1 MNLTNAQLAF
11 VLGRLLMG
19 VNFLMH
25 GLVRLPKLATFRAG
39 MVKSFA
45 DTWLPGPLVGA
56 FATGLPVLE
65 FSVGLLLVL
74 GLFTRWA
81 LVGGLLILLAL
92 VFGTSLQE
100 QWDTLGTQLVHGLFF
115 YLLLLHADQ
124 NRLCLD
130 RRAQ

>member
-19 VNFLMH
+19 ANFFMH
-25 GLVRLPKLATFRAG
+25 GLVRLPKLGAFRAG
-39 MVKSFA
+39 MVSSFA
-45 DTWLPGPLVGA
+45 DTWLPGALVEA
-56 FATGLPVLE
+56 FATVLPLLE
-65 FSVGLLLVL
+65 FSVGLLLLL

-92 VFGTSLQE
+92 VFGTGLRE

-130 RRAQ
+130 RKAQ